1 MVGTVHGFIPAHLQR
16 LRHST
21 EVRLNRPRR
30 GMMSVDNQL
39 QLATLYDN
47 ACRYL
52 EAEFFQRLGGAD
64 PSCLDY
70 RAQGLIRDHIQSI
83 RHFIEVWL
91 KSPNSGPLSVAG
103 QQELRT
109 LYDKACRQLE
119 LELKKLERKVE
130 DDNLWKWKND
140 KRLEHDDDDD
150 EAGPSGS
157 GVNNCIKQEEEAGCS
172 GSDVSM

>member
-1 MVGTVHGFIPAHLQR
+1 
-16 LRHST
+16 
-21 EVRLNRPRR
+21 
-30 GMMSVDNQL
+30 MSVDNQL

-52 EAEFFQRLGGAD
+52 EAEFFQRLGGVD

-83 RHFIEVWL
+83 CHLTEVWL

-103 QQELRT
+103 KQELRT

-119 LELKKLERKVE
+119 LELKK
-130 DDNLWKWKND
+130 WKND
-140 KRLEHDDDDD
+140 KCLEQDDDD
-150 EAGPSGS
+150 EAGPSGL
-157 GVNNCIKQEEEAGCS
+157 GVNNCIKQEVEADVCSVYMLVVVLYCVGCCT
-172 GSDVSM
+172 VLC